1 MELMMDKV
9 LNGKKIATRLTQ
21 VANRHLR
28 LMDTAQGAVERAQA
42 SVAGKVKAGV
52 IALISAAK
60 LEGLTGK
67 AITDAVDSLFLRFC
81 VERGALS
88 ESSVKSYRTSINM
101 ALALNREFE
110 AGLFNDKEAQA
121 AYAAARGVAG
131 KGLAADKRKAHSPGA
146 VTGATI
152 VPADA
157 PAEAPE
163 VSGRKV
169 TLTAPKSADLGLIA
183 PIFADIVGN
192 PARLALFLDWYKAT
206 FEAK

>member
-1 MELMMDKV
+1 MATSKAI
-9 LNGKKIATRLTQ
+9 NGNKIATRLVQ

-42 SVAGKVKAGV
+42 SVTGKVRDGV
-52 IALISAAK
+52 IALMSTAK

-67 AITDAVDSLFLRFC
+67 AVVNAIDSLFLRYC

-88 ESSVKSYRTSINM
+88 ESSVKSYRTSISM
-101 ALALNREFE
+101 ALALDREFS

-152 VPADA
+152 VPADS

-169 TLTAPKSADLGLIA
+169 TLTAPKSADLSLIA

-192 PARLALFLDWYKAT
+192 PARLALFLDWYKST
-206 FEAK
+206 FTK